1 MMVNPI
7 KILLADDNTNEYI
20 FFKHALSKA
29 SIPTHIYPLKGG
41 IQVLQYLADPNSAL
55 TDIFFLDINMPMKNG
70 KECLAAIRENE
81 KFAHLP
87 VVMYSTSDTK
97 SDIDESYELGADLY
111 LIKPAELDDLK
122 IMLSH
127 VIEKYTKNELKRPER
142 SSFTLHANSLR

>member
-1 MMVNPI
+1 MVTPI
-7 KILLADDNTNEYI
+7 NILLTDDNTNEYI

-29 SIPTHIYPLKGG
+29 NVPTQISPLKGG
-41 IQVLQYLADPNSAL
+41 VELLQYLNEPNSPL

-122 IMLSH
+122 IMLAH
-127 VIEKYTKNELKRPER
+127 VIEKYTKKELLRTDR
-142 SSFTLHANSLR
+142 SSFALSATMLR

>member
-7 KILLADDNTNEYI
+7 KILLADDNANEYI

-29 SIPTHIYPLKGG
+29 SMPTQIYPLKGG
-41 IQVLQYLADPNSAL
+41 IELLQYLNEPDNHL
-55 TDIFFLDINMPMKNG
+55 IDIFFLDINMPMKNG
-70 KECLAAIRENE
+70 KECLAAIRENA
-81 KFAHLP
+81 KFGHLP

-122 IMLSH
+122 VMLAH
-127 VIEKYTKNELKRPER
+127 VIDKYIKNELKRTDR
-142 SSFTLHANSLR
+142 SSFILSASMLR